1 MTNQDDIII
10 HMARL
15 YGTPVQEQN
24 AEVEY
29 RFTIEQLGLLISTVT
44 ILERGA
50 CAKVCE
56 SFKTGN
62 SATYIDDDWADMCAD
77 AIRARG
83 VQ

>member
-10 HMARL
+10 RMARL

-50 CAKVCE
+50 CAKVAE
-56 SFKTGN
+56 SFGKYE
-62 SATYIDDDWADMCAD
+62 SDVAD